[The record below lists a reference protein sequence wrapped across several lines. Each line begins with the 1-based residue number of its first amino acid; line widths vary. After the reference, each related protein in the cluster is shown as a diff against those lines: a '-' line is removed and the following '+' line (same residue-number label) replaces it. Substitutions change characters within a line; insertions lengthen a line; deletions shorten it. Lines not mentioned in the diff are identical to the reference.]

1 MQTSIFIPDIM
12 NMDLILS
19 RINRSFTI
27 EDAYIVLDIAQGFP
41 NSTIKVVNQKT
52 YVYGK
57 LCVFRS
63 ISISQII
70 DILNTPEM
78 KYNSTFIK
86 ICYLTN
92 NKMIYAF
99 VIESENGYLESTSK
113 IDKNKT

>member
-1 MQTSIFIPDIM
+1 
-12 NMDLILS
+12 MDLILS
-19 RINRSFTI
+19 RINRSCTIDDAYI

>member
-1 MQTSIFIPDIM
+1 MQTSIFIPDISKV
-12 NMDLILS
+12 DLILS
-19 RINRSFTI
+19 RINRSCNI
-27 EDAYIVLDIAQGFP
+27 EDAYIVLDNAQGFP

-52 YVYGK
+52 HVYGK

-63 ISISQII
+63 ILISQII

-92 NKMIYAF
+92 NKMIDAF

-113 IDKNKT
+113 IDENKT